1 MKYKGKKALGN
12 VSVPSITGAL
22 VGTAAMPQ
30 PVTELV
36 PWLPS
41 TWPPA
46 PIKVT
51 ADFIETLE
59 SIFQESMLEEI
70 NNVINDAKGDLDRR
84 GHVVAISLMCALDAI
99 STYGYRGNHM
109 SKFIKA
115 HFPDDYIPH
124 CDRFYTLYRNSLVH
138 SWNLFE
144 ATLYPGD
151 EPVKDVAGT
160 LTFGLLNFKK
170 ALEHAVADFLKKLD
184 ANVQLQNNTLNRYGN
199 LRKNARP

>member
-1 MKYKGKKALGN
+1 
-12 VSVPSITGAL
+12 
-22 VGTAAMPQ
+22 MPQ
-30 PVTELV
+30 PTMGLV

-41 TWPPA
+41 TWPQPPA
-46 PIKVT
+46 RVT
-51 ADFIETLE
+51 QDFIKTLGE
-59 SIFQESMLEEI
+59 IFQESMLEEI
-70 NNVINDAKGDLDRR
+70 GNVIQDAKGDLDRR

-115 HFPDDYIPH
+115 HFPDDYKTH

-138 SWNLFE
+138 SWNLFR

-151 EPVKDVAGT
+151 EPVKDVGGI

-170 ALEHAVADFLKKLD
+170 ALEQSVADFLKMLEV
-184 ANVQLQNNTLNRYGN
+184 NVQLQNNTLNRYSN
-199 LRKNARP
+199 LKKSAKP